1 MNLDQALSSCHT
13 QEAFGC
19 ALGSLKLA
27 LVGGFSGTAVAQSLL
42 RAARAANIRCSTFD
56 VASAYGKNRVLQAL
70 SWRLRDKKP
79 LNFNQFCASV
89 VMRCTDECPRVLV
102 TTGSAPLTAAAL
114 DRLRSQGVVCMN
126 YSTDDPW
133 SPTMRAKWYLHALP
147 HYDVVFTPR
156 RSNIED
162 MLQLGCREVRYLPFG
177 YDEFL
182 FDSSLGRATAESPP
196 EVLFVGGA
204 DRDRIAFMNEF
215 VGDGPI
221 VSLVGGYWPKDR
233 GLRKYALGL
242 KGPAELFAL
251 TKAAAVNLI
260 LVRRANRDGHVMR
273 TFEAGAIGGCLAVE
287 DTAEHREIFGSEG
300 ETVRYFRTPSEA
312 AVLCRTLIGNSAE
325 RLRLSAAVKTRI
337 REGANTYSDR
347 LRTILAIAA
356 EIRRGAHRRC
366 GAPS

>member
-1 MNLDQALSSCHT
+1 
-13 QEAFGC
+13 
-19 ALGSLKLA
+19 
-27 LVGGFSGTAVAQSLL
+27 
-42 RAARAANIRCSTFD
+42 
-56 VASAYGKNRVLQAL
+56 
-70 SWRLRDKKP
+70 
-79 LNFNQFCASV
+79 
-89 VMRCTDECPRVLV
+89 
-102 TTGSAPLTAAAL
+102 
-114 DRLRSQGVVCMN
+114 
-126 YSTDDPW
+126 
-133 SPTMRAKWYLHALP
+133 MRAKWYLHALP
-147 HYDVVFTPR
+147 HYNVVFTPR

-233 GLRKYALGL
+233 GLRKYALGF

-347 LRTILAIAA
+347 LRTMFAIAA
-356 EIRRGAHRRC
+356 EIRCGGHRRC
-366 GAPS
+366 GATSE